1 MFSVNVVSVNVVS
14 VNTLSANVALC
25 AQHVFLCLGAQ
36 GEGAGPPPPTP
47 KPRAS
52 ASASTADAKAGPPP
66 PKMKRERDHADEAS
80 IACMRCVVSVAV
92 FSVKTNHVKS
102 DSVVNNA

>member
-25 AQHVFLCLGAQ
+25 APHVFLCLGAK
-36 GEGAGPPPPTP
+36 GEGASAETSTPPKAAP
-47 KPRAS
+47 KPPS
-52 ASASTADAKAGPPP
+52 IQPPAVLL
-66 PKMKRERDHADEAS
+66 KMKRERVQADEAS